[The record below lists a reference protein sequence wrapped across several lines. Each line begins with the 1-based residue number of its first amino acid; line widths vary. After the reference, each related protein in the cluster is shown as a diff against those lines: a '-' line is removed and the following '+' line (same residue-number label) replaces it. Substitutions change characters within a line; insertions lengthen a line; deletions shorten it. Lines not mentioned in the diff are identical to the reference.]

1 MQDVSTNDEN
11 IVNPSS
17 GEAPAGEIR
26 VTVAFEN
33 VPDHR
38 RDDIRIEDGHRI
50 VIDNASIGDASLTTD
65 GGELVVR
72 VEGVGDIVLA
82 NLETVPELVEIG
94 QAGHSTLEIIL
105 PEAVAA
111 PEAGVEVAH
120 GGGADF
126 AMFDGDATLSGYSV
140 SGAQAPLSSAG
151 GAGLKSRRGA
161 GRHDDD
167 GGNDGDDGNSLARS
181 MREGSSTGPFGEEG
195 AQGQRDGNLIEEANV
210 APTASDDSFS
220 IGEDGVLR
228 TSLLANDTDGNVRDV
243 LRLTSV
249 ESADLEGKLSI
260 SADGGIAYDPRGAF
274 DHLQVG
280 EQAVETFRYQI
291 SDSRGGISE
300 ASVTITIEGR
310 NDAPVATD
318 DNIYL
323 SEDTPLSFTSRWLSG
338 DDRDVDGDTLR
349 VTSVQDAEHGSV
361 RLDADGTI
369 TFAPDADFNGE
380 AGFHY
385 TVSDGMGGET
395 TAFVRVHVEAV
406 NDRPVPTTDN
416 IHTAEDSSITFP
428 AGWLSGDDF
437 DVEGDHLEVSA
448 VHHAS
453 HGTVRLNP
461 DGTIT
466 FTPDADFNGEA
477 GFRYTVKDGNG
488 GFSGG
493 AVRVHV
499 AAVNDAPVATPDGI
513 TMIEDTSK
521 TFSACNLSGDDR
533 DVDGDRLSVT
543 AVDGARHGSVTL
555 NPDGTITFTPEA
567 GFTGDASFRYTVED
581 GNGGSDSASVTVH
594 VLSSN
599 HAPEAINISNTSL
612 REETD
617 GAVVGKLSVVDPD
630 SGDSHTL
637 EVVDDARFHID
648 AGNNLRLK
656 AGESVDFE
664 SEPTIEVT
672 VRATDAAGES
682 TTRTIEI
689 HVLDINHAPESIEI
703 SNTNLKEDT
712 FGAVVGRLSATDPDI
727 GDSHT
732 FEVVDDARFRIDPWN
747 RLRLKTGESVD
758 FETEPTIRVTVRAT
772 DEDGL
777 STTRTIK
784 IHVRDFNDTPQFIDI
799 SNTNLKE
806 ETNGAIV
813 GKLSVVDPDVGD
825 THTLEVVDDERF
837 RIDNQNRLR
846 LKAGES
852 VDFESEPTIE
862 VTVRATDEGGE
873 SITRTIEVQV
883 TDLNDAPVGG
893 GDIILTNRVDGA
905 NIVVD
910 KAWLLANDSDSEGD
924 PIDLGDLSTGDSATV
939 SLNGDNVV
947 YNPDGSDFAGGEYL
961 YTISDGISSSDPV
974 NVTIQVIDSD
984 TVTGSAADE
993 ILLGTNGGDH
1003 LSGKGGDDVLRGFDG
1018 DDHIE
1023 GGGGRD
1029 LLLGNKG
1036 ADILTGGQG
1045 ADRLEGGT
1053 GNDILSG
1060 GLGPDRMNGGGGAD
1074 RFRIVEADGKIDVIE
1089 DFGNGNDALD
1099 LSSLL
1104 TGIGGGTGADLTGHL
1119 RFVFNGT
1126 NTNLR
1131 IDADGSGELAPAAA
1145 DARVTFEGVDLT
1157 GGLGDQAAIIDQLI
1171 ASGQLDVT
1179 P

>member
-151 GAGLKSRRGA
+151 GAGLGGRRGA

-195 AQGQRDGNLIEEANV
+195 AQGQRNGSLIEEANV

-249 ESADLEGKLSI
+249 DSADLEGKLSI

-280 EQAVETFRYQI
+280 EQAVETFRYQV
-291 SDSRGGISE
+291 SDSRGGVSE

-533 DVDGDRLSVT
+533 DVDGDPLSVT

-617 GAVVGKLSVVDPD
+617 GAVVGKLSVIDPD

-784 IHVRDFNDTPQFIDI
+784 IHVRDFNDAPQFIDI

-806 ETNGAIV
+806 ETNGAVV
-813 GKLSVVDPDVGD
+813 GKLSVFDPDPD
-825 THTLEVVDDERF
+825 DSHTFEVVDDERF

-883 TDLNDAPVGG
+883 RDLNDAPVGG
-893 GDIILTNRVDGA
+893 EDIILTNRVDGA

-924 PIDLGDLSTGDSATV
+924 PIDLGDLSTDDSATV

-993 ILLGTNGGDH
+993 ILLGTNGDDH

-1023 GGGGRD
+1023 GGGGSD

-1036 ADILTGGQG
+1036 ADILSGGQG

-1060 GLGPDRMNGGGGAD
+1060 GLGPDRMIGGGGAD

-1089 DFGNGNDALD
+1089 DFGNGNDVLD

-1171 ASGQLDVT
+1171 ADGQLNVAH
-1179 P
+1179 